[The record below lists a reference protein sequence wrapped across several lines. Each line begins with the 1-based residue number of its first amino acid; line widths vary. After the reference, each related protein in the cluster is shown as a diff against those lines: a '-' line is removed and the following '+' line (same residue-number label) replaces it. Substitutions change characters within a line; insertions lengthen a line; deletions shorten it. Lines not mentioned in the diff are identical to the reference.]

1 MGASGSMND
10 YVYFKVIAGTRDWP
24 SAAYPGPVYLS
35 PDVIYK
41 MKERLWKYV
50 IQVSRRGEFIM
61 VSKLDLLLEI
71 KGNIDSV
78 QELI

>member
-1 MGASGSMND
+1 MND
-10 YVYFKVIAGTRDWP
+10 YVYFKVIHGSRDWP
-24 SAAYPGPVYLS
+24 AYPGPVALS
-35 PDVIYK
+35 PYVIYK
-41 MKERLWKYV
+41 MKESLWKYV

-78 QELI
+78 QELV